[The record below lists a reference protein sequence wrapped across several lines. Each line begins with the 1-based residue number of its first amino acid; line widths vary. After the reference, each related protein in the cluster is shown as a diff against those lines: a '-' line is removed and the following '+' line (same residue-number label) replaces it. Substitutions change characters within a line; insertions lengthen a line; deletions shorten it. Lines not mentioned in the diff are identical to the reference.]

1 MRARAQA
8 FFLRPGECRRFLL
21 RAAVALDVA
30 RRDRQPEL
38 KNAARRATI
47 TSFFKSCA
55 RIELSSDEG
64 RSSAATISS
73 LRWADSVIDALQAQ
87 AASCFNG
94 AATRTSRIGLTRRW
108 PRSRHLQTAFREPL
122 LCMSFACA
130 NGTGF
135 ELCAPSPLVRAPTKA
150 VARTWPLDVR
160 SR

>member
-1 MRARAQA
+1 MGARAQA

-30 RRDRQPEL
+30 RRERQPEL

-94 AATRTSRIGLTRRW
+94 AATRTSRIVPCVVGGRGCSWRFNGAATRT
-108 PRSRHLQTAFREPL
+108 SRIA
-122 LCMSFACA
+122 
-130 NGTGF
+130 
-135 ELCAPSPLVRAPTKA
+135 
-150 VARTWPLDVR
+150 
-160 SR
+160 

>member
-1 MRARAQA
+1 MGARAQA

-30 RRDRQPEL
+30 RRERQPEL

-94 AATRTSRIGLTRRW
+94 AATRTSRIG
-108 PRSRHLQTAFREPL
+108 RH
-122 LCMSFACA
+122 
-130 NGTGF
+130 
-135 ELCAPSPLVRAPTKA
+135 
-150 VARTWPLDVR
+150 TWH
-160 SR
+160 S